1 MRTDDRPIVRTAC
14 WADMVMMPKRSGKV
28 FAREASSLFCEVQ
41 HRTRHWARSTA
52 MGGGRDV
59 RLAESVPAVAR
70 LLIHP
75 ELYGASPEKEIEWA
89 RHPRTMKRT
98 QETGARQLAAA
109 QKQKVPRN

>member
-1 MRTDDRPIVRTAC
+1 MRTDDRAIVRTAC

-41 HRTRHWARSTA
+41 HRTRQWARSTA